1 MTRFDVVVRGG
12 LLPIAPRAALQ
23 RADLGI
29 CDGRIAAIEPEL
41 DPGAGAEVVEADGL
55 RVLPGI
61 VDPHVHVSG
70 RFGRPVGLRM
80 LLRAGV
86 TAALDLAGD
95 PDDLR
100 ASLATS
106 GCGLTVGTLYPL
118 VPGVTVRDDD
128 PSEHEIEQILDEQLE
143 RGALGLKVL
152 GGHYPLTPDATA
164 TVIGVCARRRTYCA
178 IHAGTTRTGSDV
190 TGVEELVELAAGN
203 PVHVAHVNSYCR
215 GQIEDPVAEALR
227 ALEALRRAP
236 AARSESYLSP
246 FNGAR
251 ADCADGVPT
260 SGVVRTC
267 LRLGGYDQT
276 EQGIETAIREGWARI
291 QEEGAEAIGFAGPE
305 RGLSLFHAAAT
316 AIGISFPVNPPA
328 AVAAL
333 ALARSGDGDFTVG
346 AFGSDGGSI
355 PRNTTLQQGLGLV
368 AADLLPLD
376 DMLHKACSAPA
387 AMLGLEPRVLAPGSP
402 GDVITVDGQGRC
414 RDSVVAGELSLRAG
428 AVVRTGGGRLLSAL

>member
-1 MTRFDVVVRGG
+1 MTRFDVVLRGG
-12 LLPIAPRAALQ
+12 LLPIGPRAAFQ

-29 CDGRIAAIEPEL
+29 SDGRIAAIEPEL
-41 DPGAGAEVVEADGL
+41 DPDAAGELVEADGL
-55 RVLPGI
+55 RVLPGL

-95 PDDLR
+95 PGDLR
-100 ASLATS
+100 ASLETT
-106 GCGLTVGTLYPL
+106 GCGLSVGTLYPL
-118 VPGVTVRDDD
+118 VPGVTVAHDD
-128 PSEHEIEQILDEQLE
+128 PSEREIEQILDEQLE

-152 GGHYPLTPDATA
+152 GGHYPLTPDATG
-164 TVIGVCARRRTYCA
+164 TVIAVCARRSAYCA

-227 ALEALRRAP
+227 ALEALRAAP

-267 LRLGGYDQT
+267 LRLGGYEQT
-276 EQGIETAIREGWARI
+276 RAGIERAIREGWARI
-291 QEEGAEAIGFAGPE
+291 QDEGVEAIAFADSE
-305 RGLSLFHAAAT
+305 RGLERFHEAAT

-333 ALARSGDGDFTVG
+333 ALARSGDQGFTVG

-355 PRNTTLQQGLGLV
+355 PRNTTLEQALGLV
-368 AADLLPLD
+368 AAGLLSMD
-376 DMLHKACSAPA
+376 DMLHKACRAPA
-387 AMLGLEPRVLAPGSP
+387 LMLGLEPRLLAPGSP
-402 GDVITVDGQGRC
+402 GDVITVDGRGRC
-414 RDSVVAGELSLRAG
+414 RDSVVGGELSLRDG
-428 AVVRTGGGRLLSAL
+428 AVLRVRGGRLLSRR